1 MTNYKYKIAEVKET
15 LKPTE
20 VDPALIQRI
29 EKTYGP
35 VDMENDFFSAN
46 LKTYFKTSSID
57 TETGSIGHKIIKLAS
72 FTDSLEKLYIATN
85 ALSDLVKS
93 PGGKDDAVVVRLY
106 DSLKTVFNSFRTH
119 LRKYYPDQYA
129 AIKDKL
135 DEISSVSSNSGFI
148 SGGEGENHNGPRP
161 KKEAFRASQFAFGK
175 QKKSNYD
182 AYAQVGY
189 EKVSEGPGATFGP
202 GPSAG
207 PEGVTKNKYVT
218 DFKYKLVGKAG
229 AQRAAQGLPAKQIKE
244 EDTNVEQYLQDISV
258 SNPDNKKFIASRLMG
273 FDELERKL
281 NQLLPLLQQAK
292 HETMDY
298 YRQKP
303 ESFGIVYGTDLANDY
318 LNDLIELFKK

>member
-1 MTNYKYKIAEVKET
+1 MAKYKYKIAEAKET
-15 LKPTE
+15 LKATE

-35 VDMENDFFSAN
+35 VDMVNDFFSSD
-46 LKTYFKTSSID
+46 LKTYFKATD
-57 TETGSIGHKIIKLAS
+57 VDPETGAVDSQVIKLAS
-72 FTDSLEKLYIATN
+72 FTDSLEKLYTATT

-93 PGGKDDAVVVRLY
+93 PGGKDDAIVVKLY

-135 DEISSVSSNSGFI
+135 DEISTISSTSGFT
-148 SGGEGENHNGPRP
+148 SGGEGENHTGPSPRKSTYGAYTQAGF
-161 KKEAFRASQFAFGK
+161 KK
-175 QKKSNYD
+175 
-182 AYAQVGY
+182 VT
-189 EKVSEGPGATFGP
+189 EGPGATMGP
-202 GPSAG
+202 GPAAS
-207 PEGVTKNKYVT
+207 ETGVKNNTYVKN
-218 DFKYKLVGKAG
+218 FKYKLVKNP
-229 AQRAAQGLPAKQIKE
+229 LKE
-244 EDTNVEQYLQDISV
+244 EDTNVEQYLQDLNV
-258 SNPDNKKFIASRLMG
+258 QNPDNKQFIASRLMG
-273 FDELERKL
+273 FDEVERKL

>member
-1 MTNYKYKIAEVKET
+1 MANYKYKIAEVKET

-35 VDMENDFFSAN
+35 VDMENDFFSSN

-93 PGGKDDAVVVRLY
+93 PGGKDDAVVVKLY

-135 DEISSVSSNSGFI
+135 DEISSISSNSGFV
-148 SGGEGENHNGPRP
+148 SGGEGENHTGPSPRKSTYGAYTQAGF
-161 KKEAFRASQFAFGK
+161 KK
-175 QKKSNYD
+175 
-182 AYAQVGY
+182 VT
-189 EKVSEGPGATFGP
+189 EGPGATLGFGP
-202 GPSAG
+202 KAG

-229 AQRAAQGLPAKQIKE
+229 AQRAAQGLPAKQVNE
-244 EDTNVEQYLQDISV
+244 ADTNVEQYLQDISV

-318 LNDLIELFKK
+318 LDDLIELFKK

>member
-1 MTNYKYKIAEVKET
+1 MANYKYKIAEAKET
-15 LKPTE
+15 LKATE
-20 VDPALIQRI
+20 VDSALIQRI

-35 VDMENDFFSAN
+35 VDMKNDFFSSD
-46 LKTYFKTSSID
+46 LKTYFKATD
-57 TETGSIGHKIIKLAS
+57 VDPETGSVDSQVIKLAS
-72 FTDSLEKLYIATN
+72 FTDSLEKLYSATT

-93 PGGKDDAVVVRLY
+93 PGGKDDASVVKIY
-106 DSLKTVFNSFRTH
+106 DNLKTVFNSFRTH

-135 DEISSVSSNSGFI
+135 DEISSVSSNSGFV
-148 SGGEGENHNGPRP
+148 SGGEGENHTGPSPR
-161 KKEAFRASQFAFGK
+161 
-175 QKKSNYD
+175 KSTYG
-182 AYAQVGY
+182 AYTQAGFK
-189 EKVSEGPGATFGP
+189 KVSEGPGATLGFGP
-202 GPSAG
+202 KAG

-229 AQRAAQGLPAKQIKE
+229 AQRAAQGLPAKQVNE
-244 EDTNVEQYLQDISV
+244 ADTNVEQYLQDLNV
-258 SNPDNKKFIASRLMG
+258 VNPDNKKFIASRLMG
-273 FDELERKL
+273 FDEVETKL

-298 YRQKP
+298 YRQHP

>member
-1 MTNYKYKIAEVKET
+1 MAKYKYKIAEEKET
-15 LKPTE
+15 FKPSE

-35 VDMENDFFSAN
+35 VDMENDFFSSN
-46 LKTYFKTSSID
+46 LKTYFKATD
-57 TETGSIGHKIIKLAS
+57 VNPETGAVESKIIKLAS
-72 FTDSLEKLYIATN
+72 FTDSLEKLYTATN

-93 PGGKDDAVVVRLY
+93 PGGKDDAVVVKIY
-106 DSLKTVFNSFRTH
+106 DDLKTIFNRFRTH

-135 DEISSVSSNSGFI
+135 DEISSISSNSGFV
-148 SGGEGENHNGPRP
+148 SGGEGENHTGPSPRKSTYGAYTQAGF
-161 KKEAFRASQFAFGK
+161 KK
-175 QKKSNYD
+175 
-182 AYAQVGY
+182 VT
-189 EKVSEGPGATFGP
+189 EGPGATLGP
-202 GPSAG
+202 GPKAG

-218 DFKYKLVGKAG
+218 DFKYKLVKNP
-229 AQRAAQGLPAKQIKE
+229 LKE
-244 EDTNVEQYLQDISV
+244 ADTNVEQYLQDISV

-318 LNDLIELFKK
+318 LDDLIELFKK